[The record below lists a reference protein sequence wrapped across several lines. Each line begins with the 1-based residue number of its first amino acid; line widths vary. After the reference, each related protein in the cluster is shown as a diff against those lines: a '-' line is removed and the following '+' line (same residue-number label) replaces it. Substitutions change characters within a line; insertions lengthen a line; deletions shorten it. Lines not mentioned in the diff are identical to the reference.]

1 MLVSSLEFLGRNAR
15 LVLPVGIVLAVFLP
29 GDGGQL
35 RVIVPFLIGL
45 IYAVAFLQIDLKA
58 MVTESFRPQQIAW
71 SIAISLLIL
80 MAIPFLL
87 MNFCLLI
94 GIDPLYMPSVIWY
107 AVAPPIASTAWMC
120 GLLGL
125 KMAVAMKIVVMTSLL
140 SPFTGPVL
148 ASFFLGGAVP
158 VSSLQMLFDL
168 VMMIFGGILS
178 PGLEKAVGQAWIDRN
193 ATALSGLSVIAML
206 IFLVPVFNGVLGR
219 FIATPEMALHLLAI
233 AMGLNFSTQA
243 AFMLLS
249 RFSGNKDAADTN
261 AVLAVVSGNR
271 NVGLYYGALPPDP
284 IFGLFTAMY
293 QVPIYL
299 TPLFI
304 EALRRGR

>member
-1 MLVSSLEFLGRNAR
+1 MSCLEFLGRNAR

-168 VMMIFGGILS
+168 VMMIFGGILAAQVW
-178 PGLEKAVGQAWIDRN
+178 KKVVGQDWIDRN